1 MDKILSLQTNQISI
15 IGEPDHKIRKLIH
28 IWCETNN
35 LDPNYHR
42 SFVNNNFINN
52 LCGNQFLYYRC
63 HDCHGETPTDTF
75 RGQTMPQID
84 ASYMNYGT
92 CIKCGEDIQYD
103 SGDYDDYDDLRNKHK
118 EKDVGLCMGGKYWNG
133 NNIMIFGSYIQ
144 KYFRRSS
151 KKSGGESEEIGEEY
165 LKTKIIY
172 VIDAPK
178 KPMSKAE
185 FMLYVN
191 CHISGQLWY

>member
-1 MDKILSLQTNQISI
+1 MDKILELQPNQIAI
-15 IGEPDHKIRKLIH
+15 IVEPDHKIRKLIH
-28 IWCETNN
+28 IWCETHN
-35 LDPNYHR
+35 LDPNYYR

-52 LCGNQFLYYRC
+52 ICGNQFLYYRC

-118 EKDVGLCMGGKYWNG
+118 EKDIGLCMGASNFSRTSHFCYFQLKSVFCLSLEDPAGRLPS
-133 NNIMIFGSYIQ
+133 IIFSLTLTDDSLGRYFLLLRHLYLLYIHNM
-144 KYFRRSS
+144 
-151 KKSGGESEEIGEEY
+151 GI
-165 LKTKIIY
+165 
-172 VIDAPK
+172 
-178 KPMSKAE
+178 
-185 FMLYVN
+185 
-191 CHISGQLWY
+191 